1 LEILRRRGKGSSDE
15 CIEKL
20 YNKLG
25 LIRELKTYSL
35 TSYGKLNAVLIV
47 EKSNLGLNL
56 SELLNSI
63 KIVVTN
69 PEDLPWDVLSIAIG
83 QLASIYN
90 KVKVPVLIYPFDYV
104 DARQIPYEK
113 QYQLWIFNLRYG
125 DEYVE
130 FMQRKLRIKFDD
142 VQRKY
147 S

>member
-1 LEILRRRGKGSSDE
+1 MEILRRRGKGSSEE

-25 LIRELKTYSL
+25 FIREWKTYSL
-35 TSYGKLNAVLIV
+35 TSYGELNAVLIV
-47 EKSNLGLNL
+47 DKSNLGLNL

-69 PEDLPWDVLSIAIG
+69 PEDLPWNVLSIAIG

-90 KVKVPVLIYPFDYV
+90 KVKVPVLIYPLDYV

-113 QYQLWIFNLRYG
+113 RYQLWIFNLHYG

-142 VQRKY
+142 VQRNY
-147 S
+147 L

>member
-1 LEILRRRGKGSSDE
+1 LKILRKGNDSNEE

-20 YNKLG
+20 YNRFG
-25 LIRELKTYSL
+25 FVREWKTYSL
-35 TSYGKLNAVLIV
+35 TSHGKLNAVLIV

-63 KIVVTN
+63 KIVITK

-83 QLASIYN
+83 QLASIYDM
-90 KVKVPVLIYPFDYV
+90 VKVPILIYPVEYV

-142 VQRKY
+142 IQRK
-147 S
+147 

>member
-1 LEILRRRGKGSSDE
+1 LEILRRRGKGSSDD

-25 LIRELKTYSL
+25 FIREWKTYSL
-35 TSYGKLNAVLIV
+35 TSYGELNAVLIV
-47 EKSNLGLNL
+47 DKSNLGLNL

-83 QLASIYN
+83 QIAPIYN
-90 KVKVPVLIYPFDYV
+90 KAKVPVLIYPLDYV

-113 QYQLWIFNLRYG
+113 QYQLWILNVRYG
-125 DEYVE
+125 DEYME
-130 FMQRKLRIKFDD
+130 FMQRKFRVKFD
-142 VQRKY
+142 
-147 S
+147 